1 MSFYNNGRANKNHRQ
16 LECPN
21 EKIRDTII
29 ALIHWHRTISAAL
42 IRNAESK
49 PGKLYSHNY
58 QLRHIDSLIISF
70 TTHIFNMVHFITR
83 LF

>member
-29 ALIHWHRTISAAL
+29 ELIH
-42 IRNAESK
+42 
-49 PGKLYSHNY
+49 
-58 QLRHIDSLIISF
+58 
-70 TTHIFNMVHFITR
+70 
-83 LF
+83 